1 MINVQAQL
9 VLRLG
14 GQKEPVGAVFFEV
27 FDDLLQG
34 GLAVALALFIPV
46 NHEAPEPVAVVL
58 VLFFRIEYEHAEA
71 HQLLICIDGKGPGH
85 AGLLR
90 VRLVR
95 LPQRGFIAGH
105 ERLIL
110 PHGKG

>member
-1 MINVQAQL
+1 MINVQAEF

-14 GQKEPVGAVFFEV
+14 RQEEPVGAVFFEV

-34 GLAVALALFIPV
+34 GLAVTLALFAFV
-46 NHEAPEPVAVVL
+46 DHEAPEPVAVILVL
-58 VLFFRIEYEHAEA
+58 VFRIECEHAEA

-90 VRLVR
+90 VGLVR
-95 LPQRGFIAGH
+95 LPQ
-105 ERLIL
+105 
-110 PHGKG
+110 

>member
-9 VLRLG
+9 VLRLR
-14 GQKEPVGAVFFEV
+14 GQVEPVRAVVLEILYDFP
-27 FDDLLQG
+27 QG
-34 GLAVALALFIPV
+34 GLAVALALLV
-46 NHEAPEPVAVVL
+46 LVDHEAPEPVAVVL
-58 VLFFRIEYEHAEA
+58 ILFFRIECEHAEA
-71 HQLLICIDGKGPGH
+71 HQLLICIDGKGPGN